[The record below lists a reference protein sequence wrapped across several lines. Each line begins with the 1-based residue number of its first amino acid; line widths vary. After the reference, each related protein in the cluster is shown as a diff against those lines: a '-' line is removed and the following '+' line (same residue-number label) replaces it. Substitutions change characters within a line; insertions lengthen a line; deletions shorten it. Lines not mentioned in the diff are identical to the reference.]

1 LVTQPPDLN
10 STSLPCVTLTNAKN
24 AESIRRRPPDKSGVW
39 SPFVFDAT
47 ARIPPEQPIYD
58 GLLAKGDLAIW
69 LGREKHRKSNV
80 LLQFAICAALGRAFL
95 HFRFCPEKP
104 LKVVVLDYESKTQTI
119 KRRYDAIRAAMGLDE
134 AERQRLDANLRI
146 VEMRKAFRHGVE
158 FARFPVRTEKGD
170 ADEGNPAEKEWRSFV
185 RDMAADLYIIDPMRC
200 MHAHAEND
208 SAIEALLT
216 RVHQLF
222 GNAAVVISHHLRKRN
237 RKKAD
242 QISLRDDMRAWADEA
257 RGSGAITAHADVIVC
272 QERIVESGL
281 EKLDFGAYLRDG
293 ADIEPMALREC
304 GSESF
309 LWQVAPDIPLELT
322 LCLEALQKSA
332 DEFPNRGAAVAIL
345 EPVVGIGRSTA
356 YSRLGE
362 LLNRGLL
369 FTDAKGTLTIS
380 KTMDN
385 SAKTL

>member
-1 LVTQPPDLN
+1 VSPVPEKARTQVSSASEGGRSKPPG
-10 STSLPCVTLTNAKN
+10 S
-24 AESIRRRPPDKSGVW
+24 SGVW

-104 LKVVVLDYESKTQTI
+104 LKVVVLDYESKTQTL
-119 KRRYDAIRAAMGLDE
+119 KRRYEAIEAALGLDE
-134 AERQRLDANLRI
+134 AERQRLAANLQI
-146 VEMRKAFRHGVE
+146 FEMRKAFRHGVE
-158 FARFPVRTEKGD
+158 FARFPVRKETGD
-170 ADEGNPAEKEWRSFV
+170 AEERNPAEDQWRSFV
-185 RDMAADLYIIDPMRC
+185 RDMDADLYVIDPMRC

-216 RVHQLF
+216 RVHQIF
-222 GNAAVVISHHLRKRN
+222 GDAVVVISHHLRKRN

-242 QISLRDDMRAWADEA
+242 QTSLRDEMRAWADEA

-272 QERIVESGL
+272 QERTVESGL
-281 EKLDFGAYLRDG
+281 ERLDFGAYLRDG

-304 GSESF
+304 GSETF

-322 LCLEALQKSA
+322 LCLEALQGQPTNFRTEELQLLSWSRPSA
-332 DEFPNRGAAVAIL
+332 SGAVRLI
-345 EPVVGIGRSTA
+345 VV
-356 YSRLGE
+356 
-362 LLNRGLL
+362 
-369 FTDAKGTLTIS
+369 
-380 KTMDN
+380 
-385 SAKTL
+385 

>member
-1 LVTQPPDLN
+1 MSAVPEEETRAQLSRSREGGKPKGPG
-10 STSLPCVTLTNAKN
+10 S
-24 AESIRRRPPDKSGVW
+24 SGVW
-39 SPFVFDAT
+39 APFVFDAT

-95 HFRFCPEKP
+95 HFRFCPDRP
-104 LKVVVLDYESKTQTI
+104 LKVVVLDYESKTQTL
-119 KRRYDAIRAAMGLDE
+119 KRRYEAIEAAMGLDE
-134 AERQRLDANLRI
+134 AARQRLAANLQI
-146 VEMRKAFRHGVE
+146 FEMRKAFRHGVE
-158 FARFPVRTEKGD
+158 FARFPVRKETGD
-170 ADEGNPAEKEWRSFV
+170 AEERNPAEDQWRSFV
-185 RDMAADLYIIDPMRC
+185 RDMDADLYVIDPMRC

-242 QISLRDDMRAWADEA
+242 QTSLRDDMRAWADEA

-281 EKLDFGAYLRDG
+281 ERLDFGAYLRDG
-293 ADIEPMALREC
+293 ADIESMALREC
-304 GSESF
+304 GLESF

-322 LCLEALQKSA
+322 LCLEALQRSA

-369 FTDAKGTLTIS
+369 FTDAQGTLRIS
-380 KTMDN
+380 KTRDS